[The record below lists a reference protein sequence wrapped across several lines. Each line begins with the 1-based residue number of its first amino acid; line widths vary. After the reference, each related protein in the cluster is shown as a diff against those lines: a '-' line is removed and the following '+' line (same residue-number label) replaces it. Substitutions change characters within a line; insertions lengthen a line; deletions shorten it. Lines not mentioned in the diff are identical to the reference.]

1 MGTHPIFESDFD
13 CLTVKIGENVQTW
26 TRWSK
31 WWEIPHLNGPP
42 SCCSYELR
50 RQHWRQVPLR
60 HCRYRHQRTLE
71 QTSSSRIRRFGH
83 GLREEGQ
90 ARVAQKGP
98 PCRRCASIQGL
109 PTQGRN
115 FPLLRGQRRR
125 HRQQQGRDEG
135 LCRHWTRRQGV
146 CRSLA
151 PYLVKLW
158 LNLLIHCY

>member
-60 HCRYRHQRTLE
+60 HCRCRHQRSLE
-71 QTSSSRIRRFGH
+71 QTSSSCIRRFGH
-83 GLREEGQ
+83 GLREEGYDGCDFDSNIALNHAVQ
-90 ARVAQKGP
+90 LVGYGTD
-98 PCRRCASIQGL
+98 ASLG
-109 PTQGRN
+109 
-115 FPLLRGQRRR
+115 
-125 HRQQQGRDEG
+125 D
-135 LCRHWTRRQGV
+135 
-146 CRSLA
+146 
-151 PYLVKLW
+151 Y
-158 LNLLIHCY
+158 

>member
-26 TRWSK
+26 TRWRK
-31 WWEIPHLNGPP
+31 WWKIPHLNGPP

-60 HCRYRHQRTLE
+60 HCRCRHQRSLE

-83 GLREEGQ
+83 GLREE
-90 ARVAQKGP
+90 
-98 PCRRCASIQGL
+98 
-109 PTQGRN
+109 
-115 FPLLRGQRRR
+115 
-125 HRQQQGRDEG
+125 GRDEG

-158 LNLLIHCY
+158 LNLL